1 MKVLRRVVITTESV
15 VLDENKLI
23 FDASGQALIEKLYD
37 EYVADYPKFYKMDPM
52 AKLGFIASEMLLGRF
67 EDRKKDRE
75 DMAVILFGETASLC
89 DDMLYQQSIQSPDEY
104 YPSPSLFVYTL
115 PNIVTGEIA
124 IRNRY
129 YGETSFYVLEHKD
142 ENVMDSMVDMAFQDD
157 ATGSAI
163 TGWLE
168 CPDEEHFECD
178 LKIIE
183 K

>member
-1 MKVLRRVVITTESV
+1 
-15 VLDENKLI
+15 
-23 FDASGQALIEKLYD
+23 
-37 EYVADYPKFYKMDPM
+37 MDPM

-75 DMAVILFGETASLC
+75 DMAVILFGKTASLC
-89 DDMLYQQSIQSPDEY
+89 DDMLYQQSIQNPDEY

-142 ENVMDSMVDMAFQDD
+142 ENVMDSMVEMAFQDE
-157 ATGSAI
+157 ATRSVI

-178 LKIIE
+178 LKIME

>member
-1 MKVLRRVVITTESV
+1 MKVLRRVVITPESV

-23 FDASGQALIEKLYD
+23 FDASGLALIEMLYD

-75 DMAVILFGETASLC
+75 DMAVILFGKTASLC
-89 DDMLYQQSIQSPDEY
+89 DDMLYQH
-104 YPSPSLFVYTL
+104 
-115 PNIVTGEIA
+115 
-124 IRNRY
+124 
-129 YGETSFYVLEHKD
+129 GETSFYVLEHKD
-142 ENVMDSMVDMAFQDD
+142 ENVMDSMVEMAFQDE
-157 ATGSAI
+157 ATRSVI

-178 LKIIE
+178 LKIME